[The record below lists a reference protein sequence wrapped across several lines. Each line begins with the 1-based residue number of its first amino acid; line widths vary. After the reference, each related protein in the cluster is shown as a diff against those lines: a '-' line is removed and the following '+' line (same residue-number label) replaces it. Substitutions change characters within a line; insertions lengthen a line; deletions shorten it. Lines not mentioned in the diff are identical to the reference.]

1 MATLRAKIAQLRAEL
16 ERQKAKTMD
25 LWRVN
30 CEQLAEMDGS
40 LVVHNTIAVGLGCGV
55 QLLII
60 LYSCRVFFN
69 SSAIFDETR

>member
-1 MATLRAKIAQLRAEL
+1 MATLTAKIAQLRAEL

-40 LVVHNTIAVGLGCGV
+40 LVVHNIIAVGRGRGV
-55 QLLII
+55 RLLI
-60 LYSCRVFFN
+60 YSCRVFFN
-69 SSAIFDETR
+69 STNNDYK